1 MKVVADAGPLIALA
15 KIDRLGLLAD
25 LFDEVCLPA
34 VVEHEILAKAGPETK
49 RIEAALGRFLRVIPP
64 PYDLATYLAPIAQ
77 GLGAGE
83 RAVIAVAIRRPPPVS
98 VLMDDMAGRSVARRA
113 GLAVLGLAGLLL
125 MARQRGAIP
134 AAVPLLLA
142 AREAGYWLDDEL
154 VATVRRLAK
163 E

>member
-15 KIDRLGLLAD
+15 KIDRLGLLAE
-25 LFDEVCLPA
+25 LFDEVCLPI

-64 PYDLATYLAPIAQ
+64 PYDLTAHLAMKA
-77 GLGAGE
+77 GALGVGE
-83 RAVIAVAIRRPPPVS
+83 RAVIAVAVMLPPAVS
-98 VLMDDMAGRSVARRA
+98 VLMDDRAGRAVARQA
-113 GLAVLGLAGLLL
+113 GLAVLGLAGLLI
-125 MARQRGAIP
+125 MARQRGAIT
-134 AAVPLLLA
+134 AAVPLMLA

>member
-25 LFDEVCLPA
+25 LFDEVCLPV

-64 PYDLATYLAPIAQ
+64 PYDLAAHLALMARV
-77 GLGAGE
+77 LGAGE
-83 RAVIAVAIRRPPPVS
+83 RAMIAVAVIRPPPVS
-98 VLMDDMAGRSVARRA
+98 VLMDDVAGRSVARRA
-113 GLAVLGLAGLLL
+113 GLAVLGLAGLLI
-125 MARQRGAIP
+125 MAPQRGAIT
-134 AAVPLLLA
+134 AAVPLMLA

-154 VATVRRLAK
+154 VATVRRQAK